1 MQLLCLA
8 EKWYHILHF
17 KYLLMRWF
25 ITKIK
30 RLEYG
35 STTSSLCWCRDSKNV
50 LPGERVLC
58 WLMLTDN
65 TTLIKCWQQYFYNYM
80 FANMQSHLTAWS
92 ANCYENR
99 ARITT
104 FHRSDSSDCN
114 WRGRDR
120 VPTDNTQTDG
130 LPTRIQPPT
139 LSHAHYFPTHFSHF
153 WYPSLARFARSA
165 WIVIQHKYEV
175 LNTIFCVF
183 SCK

>member
-8 EKWYHILHF
+8 EKWHHILHF

-65 TTLIKCWQQYFYNYM
+65 TTFIKCWQQYFYNYM

-104 FHRSDSSDCN
+104 FHS
-114 WRGRDR
+114 RDR
-120 VPTDNTQTDG
+120 VGAPEECSPLSKTGQTESKVNING
-130 LPTRIQPPT
+130 SHSPYISALCLPSDLDRT
-139 LSHAHYFPTHFSHF
+139 LA
-153 WYPSLARFARSA
+153 
-165 WIVIQHKYEV
+165 
-175 LNTIFCVF
+175 
-183 SCK
+183 